1 MGAVIL
7 YLQNYYGLWKTTK
20 LLRKGLTNNKM
31 SDIMNT
37 SNPVLTDCPI
47 EKEEQEFMR
56 QSDKIT
62 ALYCR
67 LSRDDE
73 LQGDSNSIVNQ
84 KNILSKYAKDN
95 GFKNLQYFVDDGF
108 SGTNFNRPGWNDLI
122 ALVEE
127 NKVGAIIVKDM
138 SRLGRDYLKVGFYTE
153 VMFVEK
159 NIRFIAINNGIDSAN
174 QLDSDFTPFL
184 NIINEWYAKDTSKKI
199 RAVMKAKGESGKH
212 LTTRP
217 PFGYMKSPDDKTK
230 WIVDEEAAQTVKKFF
245 ALCLEGYGT
254 SQIARILKDKKI
266 LTPFSYWNSKGQSF
280 KSSENPYN
288 WSADTI
294 AGIIEKKEYLG
305 HTVNFKTYKQSYKS
319 KKKCT
324 NPEEKQLIFE
334 NTHEAIIDVDT
345 WERVQELR
353 KNKRRP
359 TRTGK
364 SNMFSGIAYCADC
377 GQKLYYCTSKYFE
390 SRQDHFVCSTSR
402 KGKEK
407 CSTHFIRTVVLEKG
421 VLAHLK
427 YVIGTIASYE
437 NQFRKVL
444 GGKQK
449 TEVKKELNAK
459 KKLLLKSESRIK
471 ELDLLFQRIYEDNVS
486 KKISD
491 ERFEMLSV
499 NYENEQA
506 ELKQI
511 IERLSAE
518 ISETE
523 EQSDNVERFIS
534 KVHKY
539 FDLQELTPSVLND
552 MVKRV
557 YVHAPQK
564 IDGKRTQEIDI
575 VYDLVGIL
583 PLSLLNGHEETA

>member
-1 MGAVIL
+1 M
-7 YLQNYYGLWKTTK
+7 TK
-20 LLRKGLTNNKM
+20 AIRKGLTNNKM

-37 SNPVLTDCPI
+37 STPVLTDCPI
-47 EKEEQEFMR
+47 EKEEQNFMR
-56 QSDKIT
+56 QSKKIT

-84 KNILSKYAKDN
+84 KNILSKYAKEN

-108 SGTNFNRPGWNDLI
+108 SGTNFNRPSWNDLI

-127 NKVGAIIVKDM
+127 NRVGTIIVKDM

-174 QLDSDFTPFL
+174 QTDSDFTPFL

-199 RAVMKAKGESGKH
+199 KAVMKAKGESGKT
-212 LTTRP
+212 LTTIP
-217 PFGYMKSPDDKTK
+217 PFGYMKNPDDKTK
-230 WIVDEEAAQTVKKFF
+230 WIVDEPAAETVRKVFN
-245 ALCLEGYGT
+245 LCMNGYGPT
-254 SQIARILKDKKI
+254 QIAKI
-266 LTPFSYWNSKGQSF
+266 LREKKVLTPAAYWQSIGRTTNLPTP
-280 KSSENPYN
+280 ENPYR
-288 WSADTI
+288 WVADTI
-294 AGIIEKKEYLG
+294 STMLEKKEYLG

-319 KKKCT
+319 KKKLH

-407 CSTHFIRTVVLEKG
+407 CSTHFIRATILEQG

-427 YVIGTIASYE
+427 YVIGTVANYE
-437 NQFRKVL
+437 NHFRKVL
-444 GGKQK
+444 GAKQK
-449 TEVKKELNAK
+449 AEVKKELSAK

-471 ELDLLFQRIYEDNVS
+471 ELDLLFQRIYEDNIS
-486 KKISD
+486 GKISN
-491 ERFEMLSV
+491 ERFEMLSET
-499 NYENEQA
+499 YEKEQA
-506 ELKQI
+506 ELKSL
-511 IERLSAE
+511 IENLSAE

-523 EQSDNVERFIS
+523 EQSDNIERFIS
-534 KVHKY
+534 KIHKY

-557 YVHAPQK
+557 YVHAPQI

-583 PLSLLNGHEETA
+583 PQSLFKHEETA

>member
-1 MGAVIL
+1 
-7 YLQNYYGLWKTTK
+7 
-20 LLRKGLTNNKM
+20 
-31 SDIMNT
+31 MNT

-47 EKEEQEFMR
+47 EKEEQNFMR

-84 KNILSKYAKDN
+84 KNILSKYAKEN

-108 SGTNFNRPGWNDLI
+108 SGTNFNRPSWNDLI
-122 ALVEE
+122 AFVEE
-127 NKVGAIIVKDM
+127 NKVGTIIVKDM

-174 QLDSDFTPFL
+174 QTDSDFTPFL

-230 WIVDEEAAQTVKKFF
+230 WIVDDEAAQIVKKIF

-266 LTPFSYWNSKGQSF
+266 LTPFSYWNSKGQAF
-280 KSSENPYN
+280 KSPENPHN

-324 NPEEKQLIFE
+324 NPEENHLIFE

-402 KGKEK
+402 KGKEE
-407 CSTHFIRTVVLEKG
+407 CSTHFIRATILEQG

-427 YVIGTIASYE
+427 YVIGTVASYE

-444 GGKQK
+444 GAKQK
-449 TEVKKELNAK
+449 AEVKKELSAK
-459 KKLLLKSESRIK
+459 KKLLSKGESRIK

-486 KKISD
+486 GKISD
-491 ERFEMLSV
+491 ERFEMLSA
-499 NYENEQA
+499 NYETEQA

-511 IERLSAE
+511 IEKLSAE

-557 YVHAPQK
+557 YVHAPQV

-583 PLSLLNGHEETA
+583 PQSLFKHEETA

>member
-1 MGAVIL
+1 M
-7 YLQNYYGLWKTTK
+7 
-20 LLRKGLTNNKM
+20 
-31 SDIMNT
+31 
-37 SNPVLTDCPI
+37 
-47 EKEEQEFMR
+47 MR

-84 KNILSKYAKDN
+84 KNILSKYAKEN

-108 SGTNFNRPGWNDLI
+108 SGTNFNRPSWNDLI
-122 ALVEE
+122 ALVED

-174 QLDSDFTPFL
+174 QADSDFTPFL

-230 WIVDEEAAQTVKKFF
+230 WIVDDEAAQIVKKIF

-266 LTPFSYWNSKGQSF
+266 LTPFSYWSSKGQAF

-324 NPEEKQLIFE
+324 NPEEKHLIFE

-402 KGKEK
+402 KGKEE
-407 CSTHFIRTVVLEKG
+407 CSTHFIRAMILEQG

-427 YVIGTIASYE
+427 YVIGTVASYE

-444 GGKQK
+444 GAKQK
-449 TEVKKELNAK
+449 AEVKKELSAK
-459 KKLLLKSESRIK
+459 KKLLSKSESRIK
-471 ELDLLFQRIYEDNVS
+471 ELDLLFQCIYEDNVS
-486 KKISD
+486 GKISD
-491 ERFEMLSV
+491 ERFEMLSA

-511 IERLSAE
+511 IEKLSAE

-539 FDLQELTPSVLND
+539 FDLQKLTPSVLND

-583 PLSLLNGHEETA
+583 PQSLFNNEETA

>member
-1 MGAVIL
+1 
-7 YLQNYYGLWKTTK
+7 
-20 LLRKGLTNNKM
+20 
-31 SDIMNT
+31 
-37 SNPVLTDCPI
+37 
-47 EKEEQEFMR
+47 MR

-95 GFKNLQYFVDDGF
+95 GFKNIQYIVDDGY

-127 NKVGAIIVKDM
+127 NKVGTIIVKDM

-174 QLDSDFTPFL
+174 QTDSDFTPFL

-217 PFGYMKSPDDKTK
+217 PYGYMKSPDDTTK
-230 WIVDEEAAQTVKKFF
+230 WIVDDEAAQIVKKIF

-266 LTPFSYWNSKGQSF
+266 LTPFSYWNSKGQAF
-280 KSSENPYN
+280 KSSGNPYN

-319 KKKCT
+319 KKKLH
-324 NPEEKQLIFE
+324 NPEEKHLIFE

-402 KGKEK
+402 KGKEN
-407 CSTHFIRTVVLEKG
+407 CSTHFIRATILEQG

-427 YVIGTIASYE
+427 YVIGTVASYE

-444 GGKQK
+444 GAKQK
-449 TEVKKELNAK
+449 AEVKKELSAK
-459 KKLLLKSESRIK
+459 KKLLSKSESRIK

-491 ERFEMLSV
+491 ERFEMLSA
-499 NYENEQA
+499 NYETEQA

-511 IERLSAE
+511 IEKLSVE

-557 YVHAPQK
+557 YVHAPQT

-583 PLSLLNGHEETA
+583 PRSLFDNEETA

>member
-1 MGAVIL
+1 MG
-7 YLQNYYGLWKTTK
+7 
-20 LLRKGLTNNKM
+20 
-31 SDIMNT
+31 DIMNT

-47 EKEEQEFMR
+47 EKEEQNFMR

-84 KNILSKYAKDN
+84 KNILSKYAKEN

-108 SGTNFNRPGWNDLI
+108 SGTNFNRPRWTDLI
-122 ALVEE
+122 ALVED

-153 VMFVEK
+153 ILFVEK

-174 QLDSDFTPFL
+174 QTDSDFTPFL

-199 RAVMKAKGESGKH
+199 RAVMKAKGESGKY

-230 WIVDEEAAQTVKKFF
+230 WIVDSEAAQIVKKIF

-254 SQIARILKDKKI
+254 SQIARILKNEKI
-266 LTPFSYWNSKGQSF
+266 LTPFSYWNSKGQAF

-324 NPEEKQLIFE
+324 NPEEKHLIFE

-364 SNMFSGIAYCADC
+364 SNMFSGIVYCADC

-390 SRQDHFVCSTSR
+390 NRQDHFVCSTSR

-407 CSTHFIRTVVLEKG
+407 CSTHFIRATILEQG

-427 YVIGTIASYE
+427 YVIGTVASYE

-444 GGKQK
+444 GAKQK
-449 TEVKKELNAK
+449 AEVKKELSAK
-459 KKLLLKSESRIK
+459 KKLLSKSEIRIK

-486 KKISD
+486 GKISD
-491 ERFEMLSV
+491 ERFEMLSA
-499 NYENEQA
+499 NYETEQA

-511 IERLSAE
+511 IEKLSAE

-539 FDLQELTPSVLND
+539 FDLQELSPSILND

-557 YVHAPQK
+557 YVHAPK
-564 IDGKRTQEIDI
+564 IIDGKRTQEIDI

-583 PLSLLNGHEETA
+583 PLSLFNNEETA

>member
-1 MGAVIL
+1 
-7 YLQNYYGLWKTTK
+7 
-20 LLRKGLTNNKM
+20 
-31 SDIMNT
+31 MNT
-37 SNPVLTDCPI
+37 GNPVLTDCPI
-47 EKEEQEFMR
+47 EKEEYEYMR

-84 KNILSKYAKDN
+84 KNILSKYAKEN

-108 SGTNFNRPGWNDLI
+108 SGTNFNRPSWNDLI
-122 ALVEE
+122 ALVED
-127 NKVGAIIVKDM
+127 NKVGTIIVKDM

-174 QLDSDFTPFL
+174 QTDSDFTPFL

-230 WIVDEEAAQTVKKFF
+230 WIVDDEAAQIVKKIF

-266 LTPFSYWNSKGQSF
+266 LTPFSYWNSKGQAF

-294 AGIIEKKEYLG
+294 AGIVEKKEYLG

-324 NPEEKQLIFE
+324 NPEEKHLIFE

-402 KGKEK
+402 KGKEN
-407 CSTHFIRTVVLEKG
+407 CSTHFIRATILEQG

-427 YVIGTIASYE
+427 YVIGTVASYE

-444 GGKQK
+444 GAKQK
-449 TEVKKELNAK
+449 AEVKKELSAK
-459 KKLLLKSESRIK
+459 KKLLAKSESRIK

-491 ERFEMLSV
+491 GRFETLSET
-499 NYENEQA
+499 YEKEQA
-506 ELKQI
+506 ELKSL
-511 IERLSAE
+511 IENLSIE

-557 YVHAPQK
+557 YVHAPQV

-583 PLSLLNGHEETA
+583 PQSLFKHEETA

>member
-1 MGAVIL
+1 M
-7 YLQNYYGLWKTTK
+7 TK
-20 LLRKGLTNNKM
+20 AIRKGLTNNKM

-47 EKEEQEFMR
+47 EKEEQNFMR

-62 ALYCR
+62 AFYCR

-84 KNILSKYAKDN
+84 KNILSKYAKEN

-108 SGTNFNRPGWNDLI
+108 SGTNFNRPSWNDLI
-122 ALVEE
+122 ALVED

-174 QLDSDFTPFL
+174 QTDSDFTPFL

-217 PFGYMKSPDDKTK
+217 PFGYMKSPDDRTK
-230 WIVDEEAAQTVKKFF
+230 WIVDDEAAQIVKKIF

-266 LTPFSYWNSKGQSF
+266 LTPFSYWNSKGQAF
-280 KSSENPYN
+280 KSSENSYN

-319 KKKCT
+319 KKKCI
-324 NPEEKQLIFE
+324 NPEEKHLIFE

-402 KGKEK
+402 KGKEN
-407 CSTHFIRTVVLEKG
+407 CSTHFIRATILEQG

-427 YVIGTIASYE
+427 YVIGTVSSYE

-444 GGKQK
+444 GAKQK
-449 TEVKKELNAK
+449 AEVKKELFAK
-459 KKLLLKSESRIK
+459 KKLLSKSESRII

-486 KKISD
+486 GKISD
-491 ERFEMLSV
+491 ERFEMLST

-511 IERLSAE
+511 IEKLFAE
-518 ISETE
+518 ISETK

-539 FDLQELTPSVLND
+539 FDLQELTPSILND

-557 YVHAPQK
+557 YVHAPQT

-583 PLSLLNGHEETA
+583 PLSLFNNEETA

>member
-1 MGAVIL
+1 
-7 YLQNYYGLWKTTK
+7 
-20 LLRKGLTNNKM
+20 
-31 SDIMNT
+31 MNT

-47 EKEEQEFMR
+47 EKEEQNFMR

-95 GFKNLQYFVDDGF
+95 GFKNIQYIVDDGY

-127 NKVGAIIVKDM
+127 NKVGTIIVKDM

-174 QLDSDFTPFL
+174 QTNSDFTPFL

-217 PFGYMKSPDDKTK
+217 PFGYMKSPNDKTK
-230 WIVDEEAAQTVKKFF
+230 WIIDDEAAQIVKKIF
-245 ALCLEGYGT
+245 ALCLEGHGT

-266 LTPFSYWNSKGQSF
+266 LTPFSYWSSKGQAF

-324 NPEEKQLIFE
+324 NPEEKHLIFE

-390 SRQDHFVCSTSR
+390 SRQDHFACSTSR
-402 KGKEK
+402 KGKEN
-407 CSTHFIRTVVLEKG
+407 CSTHFIRATILEQG

-427 YVIGTIASYE
+427 YVIGTVASYE

-444 GGKQK
+444 GAKHK
-449 TEVKKELNAK
+449 AEVKKELSAK
-459 KKLLLKSESRIK
+459 KKLLSKSESRIK
-471 ELDLLFQRIYEDNVS
+471 ELDLLFQCIYEDNVS
-486 KKISD
+486 GKISD
-491 ERFEMLSV
+491 ERFEMLSA

-511 IERLSAE
+511 IEKLSAE

-539 FDLQELTPSVLND
+539 FDLQKLTPSVLND

-564 IDGKRTQEIDI
+564 IDGKSTQEIDI

-583 PLSLLNGHEETA
+583 PQSLFNNEETA

>member
-1 MGAVIL
+1 MT
-7 YLQNYYGLWKTTK
+7 KTI
-20 LLRKGLTNNKM
+20 RKGLTNNKM
-31 SDIMNT
+31 SDIIST

-47 EKEEQEFMR
+47 KEEEQKFMR

-84 KNILSKYAKDN
+84 KNILSKYAKEN

-108 SGTNFNRPGWNDLI
+108 SGTNFNRPSWKDLI
-122 ALVEE
+122 ALVED
-127 NKVGAIIVKDM
+127 NMVGTIIVKDM

-174 QLDSDFTPFL
+174 QTDSDFTPFL

-230 WIVDEEAAQTVKKFF
+230 WIVDDEAAQIVKKIF

-254 SQIARILKDKKI
+254 SQIARILKKKKI
-266 LTPFSYWNSKGQSF
+266 LTPFSYWHSKGQAF

-324 NPEEKQLIFE
+324 NPEEKHLIFE

-402 KGKEK
+402 KGKEN
-407 CSTHFIRTVVLEKG
+407 CSTHFIRATILEQG

-427 YVIGTIASYE
+427 YVIGTVASYE

-444 GGKQK
+444 GAKQK
-449 TEVKKELNAK
+449 AEVKKELSAK
-459 KKLLLKSESRIK
+459 KKQLSKSESRIK

-486 KKISD
+486 GKISD
-491 ERFEMLSV
+491 ERFEMLSA
-499 NYENEQA
+499 NYETEQA

-511 IERLSAE
+511 IEKLSAE
-518 ISETE
+518 ISESE

-557 YVHAPQK
+557 YVHAPQT

-583 PLSLLNGHEETA
+583 PQSLFRHEETA

>member
-1 MGAVIL
+1 
-7 YLQNYYGLWKTTK
+7 
-20 LLRKGLTNNKM
+20 
-31 SDIMNT
+31 MNL

-47 EKEEQEFMR
+47 EKEEQNFMR

-84 KNILSKYAKDN
+84 KNILSKYAKEN
-95 GFKNLQYFVDDGF
+95 GFKNIQFIVDDGF
-108 SGTNFNRPGWNDLI
+108 SGTNFNRPGWNELLGLI
-122 ALVEE
+122 ED

-174 QLDSDFTPFL
+174 QADSDFTPFL

-199 RAVMKAKGESGKH
+199 KAVMKAKGESGKT
-212 LTTRP
+212 LTTIP

-230 WIVDEEAAQTVKKFF
+230 WIVDEPAAETVKKIFN
-245 ALCLEGYGT
+245 LCMNGYGP
-254 SQIARILKDKKI
+254 SQIAKILNNEKI
-266 LTPFSYWNSKGQSF
+266 LTPAAYWQSIGRTTNLPTP
-280 KSSENPYN
+280 ENPYR
-288 WSADTI
+288 WVADTI
-294 AGIIEKKEYLG
+294 STMLEKKEYLG

-319 KKKCT
+319 KKKLH
-324 NPEEKQLIFE
+324 NPEEKQLVFE
-334 NTHEAIIDVDT
+334 NTHEAIIDIDT
-345 WERVQELR
+345 WNRVQELR

-402 KGKEK
+402 KGKEE
-407 CSTHFIRTVVLEKG
+407 CSTHFIRATILEQG

-427 YVIGTIASYE
+427 YVISVVENYE

-444 GGKQK
+444 GTKQK
-449 TEVKKELNAK
+449 AEVKKELNAK
-459 KKLLLKSESRIK
+459 KKLLSKSESRMK

-486 KKISD
+486 GKISD
-491 ERFEMLSV
+491 ERFEILSA
-499 NYENEQA
+499 NYESEQA
-506 ELKQI
+506 ELKQTI
-511 IERLSAE
+511 KKLSAE

-523 EQSDNVERFIS
+523 EQADNVERFIS

-539 FDLQELTPSVLND
+539 FDLQELTPSILND
-552 MVKRV
+552 LVKRV
-557 YVHAPQK
+557 YVHAPQT
-564 IDGKRTQEIDI
+564 IDGKRTQEIEI
-575 VYDLVGIL
+575 VYDIVGIL
-583 PLSLLNGHEETA
+583 PLSLFKHEETA

>member
-1 MGAVIL
+1 MG
-7 YLQNYYGLWKTTK
+7 
-20 LLRKGLTNNKM
+20 
-31 SDIMNT
+31 DIMNT
-37 SNPVLTDCPI
+37 SNLVLTDCPI
-47 EKEEQEFMR
+47 EKEEQNFMR

-84 KNILSKYAKDN
+84 KNILSKYAKEN

-108 SGTNFNRPGWNDLI
+108 SGTNFNRPSWNDLI
-122 ALVEE
+122 ALVEN

-174 QLDSDFTPFL
+174 QTDSDFTPFL

-217 PFGYMKSPDDKTK
+217 PFGYMKSPDDKTR
-230 WIVDEEAAQTVKKFF
+230 WIVDDEAAQIVKKIF

-266 LTPFSYWNSKGQSF
+266 LTPFSYWNSKGQAF

-324 NPEEKQLIFE
+324 NPEEKHLIFE
-334 NTHEAIIDVDT
+334 NTHEAIIGIDT
-345 WERVQELR
+345 WEKVQELR

-402 KGKEK
+402 KGKEN
-407 CSTHFIRTVVLEKG
+407 CSTHFIRATILEQG

-427 YVIGTIASYE
+427 YVIGTVASYE

-444 GGKQK
+444 GAKQK
-449 TEVKKELNAK
+449 AEVKKELSIK
-459 KKLLLKSESRIK
+459 KKLLSKSESRIK

-486 KKISD
+486 GKISGG
-491 ERFEMLSV
+491 RFEILSET
-499 NYENEQA
+499 YEKEQT

-511 IERLSAE
+511 IKKLSAE

-557 YVHAPQK
+557 YVHAPK
-564 IDGKRTQEIDI
+564 VIDGKRTQEIDI

-583 PLSLLNGHEETA
+583 PLSLFNNEETA

>member
-1 MGAVIL
+1 MT
-7 YLQNYYGLWKTTK
+7 KTI
-20 LLRKGLTNNKM
+20 RKGLTNNKM
-31 SDIMNT
+31 SDIIIT

-47 EKEEQEFMR
+47 EKEEKDFMR

-84 KNILSKYAKDN
+84 KNILSKYAKEN

-108 SGTNFNRPGWNDLI
+108 SGTNFNRPSWNDLI
-122 ALVEE
+122 SLVED

-174 QLDSDFTPFL
+174 QTDSDFTPFL

-217 PFGYMKSPDDKTK
+217 PFGYMKSPDDKTR
-230 WIVDEEAAQTVKKFF
+230 WIVDDEAAQIVKKIF

-266 LTPFSYWNSKGQSF
+266 LTPFSYWHSKGQAF

-319 KKKCT
+319 KKKLH
-324 NPEEKQLIFE
+324 NPKENQMIFE
-334 NTHEAIIDVDT
+334 NTHEAIIDIDT
-345 WERVQELR
+345 WEKVQELR

-402 KGKEK
+402 KGKEN
-407 CSTHFIRTVVLEKG
+407 CSTHFIRATILEQG

-427 YVIGTIASYE
+427 YVIGTVASYE

-444 GGKQK
+444 GAKQK
-449 TEVKKELNAK
+449 AEVKKELSIK
-459 KKLLLKSESRIK
+459 KKLLSKSESRIK

-486 KKISD
+486 GKISD
-491 ERFEMLSV
+491 GRFEILSET
-499 NYENEQA
+499 YEKEQT
-506 ELKQI
+506 ELKSL
-511 IERLSAE
+511 IEKLSAE

-557 YVHAPQK
+557 YVHAPQTV
-564 IDGKRTQEIDI
+564 DGKRTQEIDI

-583 PLSLLNGHEETA
+583 PQSLFKHEETA

>member
-1 MGAVIL
+1 
-7 YLQNYYGLWKTTK
+7 
-20 LLRKGLTNNKM
+20 
-31 SDIMNT
+31 MNT

>member
-1 MGAVIL
+1 
-7 YLQNYYGLWKTTK
+7 
-20 LLRKGLTNNKM
+20 
-31 SDIMNT
+31 MNI

-84 KNILSKYAKDN
+84 KNILSKYAKEN
-95 GFKNLQYFVDDGF
+95 GFKNTQYIVDDGY

-127 NKVGAIIVKDM
+127 NKIGTIIVKDM

-174 QLDSDFTPFL
+174 QTDSDFTPFL

-199 RAVMKAKGESGKH
+199 KAVMKAKGESGKT
-212 LTTRP
+212 LTTIP
-217 PFGYMKSPDDKTK
+217 PFGYMKSPVDKTQ
-230 WIVDEEAAQTVKKFF
+230 WIVDEPAAETVRKVFN
-245 ALCLEGYGT
+245 LCMNGYGP
-254 SQIARILKDKKI
+254 SQIAKI
-266 LTPFSYWNSKGQSF
+266 LREEKVLTPAAYWQSIGRTTNLPTP
-280 KSSENPYN
+280 ENPYR
-288 WSADTI
+288 WVADTI
-294 AGIIEKKEYLG
+294 STMLEKKEYLG

-319 KKKCT
+319 KKKLH

-345 WERVQELR
+345 WELVQELR

-402 KGKEK
+402 KGKEE
-407 CSTHFIRTVVLEKG
+407 CSAHFIRATILEQG

-427 YVIGTIASYE
+427 YVIGTVASYE
-437 NQFRKVL
+437 NKFRGVL
-444 GGKQK
+444 GAKQK
-449 TEVKKELNAK
+449 AEVKKELSTK
-459 KKLLLKSESRIK
+459 KKLLSRSESRIK
-471 ELDLLFQRIYEDNVS
+471 ELDVLFQRIYEDNVS
-486 KKISD
+486 GKISD
-491 ERFEMLSV
+491 EKFEMLSA
-499 NYENEQA
+499 NYETEQA
-506 ELKQI
+506 ELKNL
-511 IERLSAE
+511 IENLSAE

-523 EQSDNVERFIS
+523 EQSDNVEKFIS

-557 YVHAPQK
+557 YVNAPQT

-583 PLSLLNGHEETA
+583 PQSLFKHEETA

>member
-1 MGAVIL
+1 
-7 YLQNYYGLWKTTK
+7 
-20 LLRKGLTNNKM
+20 
-31 SDIMNT
+31 
-37 SNPVLTDCPI
+37 
-47 EKEEQEFMR
+47 MR

-84 KNILSKYAKDN
+84 KNILSKYAKEN

-108 SGTNFNRPGWNDLI
+108 SGTNFNRPSWNDLI

-127 NKVGAIIVKDM
+127 NKVGTIIVKDM

-153 VMFVEK
+153 ILFVEK

-174 QLDSDFTPFL
+174 QTDSDFTPFL

-230 WIVDEEAAQTVKKFF
+230 WIVDDEAAQIVKKIF

-254 SQIARILKDKKI
+254 SQIARILQDEKI
-266 LTPFSYWNSKGQSF
+266 LTPFSYWNSKGQAF

-324 NPEEKQLIFE
+324 NPEEKHLIFE

-402 KGKEK
+402 KGKEN
-407 CSTHFIRTVVLEKG
+407 CSTHFIRATILEQG

-427 YVIGTIASYE
+427 YVIGTVASYE

-444 GGKQK
+444 GAKQK
-449 TEVKKELNAK
+449 AEVKKELNAK
-459 KKLLLKSESRIK
+459 KKLLAKSESRIK
-471 ELDLLFQRIYEDNVS
+471 ELDVLFQRIYEDNVS

-491 ERFEMLSV
+491 ERFEMLSET
-499 NYENEQA
+499 YEKEQA
-506 ELKQI
+506 ELKNL
-511 IERLSAE
+511 IEKLSAE

-557 YVHAPQK
+557 YVHAPK
-564 IDGKRTQEIDI
+564 IIDRKRTQEIDI

-583 PLSLLNGHEETA
+583 PLSLFNNEETA

>member
-1 MGAVIL
+1 MG
-7 YLQNYYGLWKTTK
+7 
-20 LLRKGLTNNKM
+20 
-31 SDIMNT
+31 DIMNT
-37 SNPVLTDCPI
+37 SNPVLTDCPT

-84 KNILSKYAKDN
+84 KSILSKYAKEN

-108 SGTNFNRPGWNDLI
+108 SGTNFNRPSWNDLI
-122 ALVEE
+122 ALVED

-174 QLDSDFTPFL
+174 QTDSDFTPFL

-199 RAVMKAKGESGKH
+199 KAVMKAKGESGKT
-212 LTTRP
+212 LTTIP
-217 PFGYMKSPDDKTK
+217 PFGYMKSPEDKTQ
-230 WIVDEEAAQTVKKFF
+230 WIVDEPAAETVRKVFN
-245 ALCLEGYGT
+245 LCMNGYGP
-254 SQIARILKDKKI
+254 SQIAKI
-266 LTPFSYWNSKGQSF
+266 LREEKVLTPAAYWQSIGRTTNLPTP
-280 KSSENPYN
+280 ENPYR
-288 WSADTI
+288 WVADTI
-294 AGIIEKKEYLG
+294 STMLEKKEYLG

-319 KKKCT
+319 KKKLY

-402 KGKEK
+402 KGKEN
-407 CSTHFIRTVVLEKG
+407 CSTHFIRATILEQG

-427 YVIGTIASYE
+427 YVIGTVAGYE

-444 GGKQK
+444 DAKQK
-449 TEVKKELNAK
+449 AEVKKELSAK
-459 KKLLLKSESRIK
+459 KKLLSKSESRIK
-471 ELDLLFQRIYEDNVS
+471 ELDILFQRIYEDNVS
-486 KKISD
+486 GKISD
-491 ERFEMLSV
+491 ERFEMLSA
-499 NYENEQA
+499 NYETEQA
-506 ELKQI
+506 ELKSL
-511 IERLSAE
+511 IEKLSAE

-539 FDLQELTPSVLND
+539 LDLQKLAPSVLND

-557 YVHAPQK
+557 YVHAPQT

-583 PLSLLNGHEETA
+583 PQSLFKHEETA